1 MLKIALFSRRFAPS
15 YVLDCGGSVLVSLT
29 SFDRVAFERALTRYD
44 LEQLQVTRLD
54 SAKIARR
61 AWPERY
67 GRSGYGLKNIAKT
80 LISHSLATVVTFL
93 WNGWSVSVK

>member
-1 MLKIALFSRRFAPS
+1 MR
-15 YVLDCGGSVLVSLT
+15 GSVLISHT

-44 LEQLQVTRLD
+44 LEQLQVTWLD

-67 GRSGYGLKNIAKT
+67 GRSGYGLKNIAKD
-80 LISHSLATVVTFL
+80 LDISFSGYGGHFPLEWVVSFRGIVNL
-93 WNGWSVSVK
+93 VI